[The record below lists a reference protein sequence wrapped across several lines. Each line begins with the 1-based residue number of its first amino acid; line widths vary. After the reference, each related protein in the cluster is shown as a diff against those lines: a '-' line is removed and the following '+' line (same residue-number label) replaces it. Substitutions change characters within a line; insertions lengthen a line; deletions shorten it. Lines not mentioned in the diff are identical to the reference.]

1 MPSDGSDREVAVEA
15 DGSPP
20 VSAAPIAPHVT
31 DPVELTATFVA
42 AVAWGEHLRVW
53 ELLSPEARRVVLR
66 VAVGRG
72 MDEALAA
79 RLRDGT
85 AARAERDTFLTDLVN
100 GLRADLRGNDLDA
113 LDYQPDPDPGGE
125 IVDPDRTRVML
136 LAPLVSA
143 TLGAP
148 LPVASVELVRD
159 RGQWRVEHLLPRA
172 RT

>member
-1 MPSDGSDREVAVEA
+1 MASGGNDHDGAAEA
-15 DGSPP
+15 PG
-20 VSAAPIAPHVT
+20 
-31 DPVELTATFVA
+31 DPVVTSTDLDQHAASDPVGVAAAFVT
-42 AVAWGEHLRVW
+42 AVAWGEHMTIW

-85 AARAERDTFLTDLVN
+85 AARVERETFLTDLVN

-113 LDYQPDPDPGGE
+113 LNFQPDPDWREP
-125 IVDPDRTRVML
+125 DPDRAHVML

-143 TLGAP
+143 MLGDP
-148 LPVASVELVRD
+148 LPVASLEMVRE
-159 RGQWRVEHLLPRA
+159 RGQWRIERLLPRA
-172 RT
+172 QT

>member
-1 MPSDGSDREVAVEA
+1 MASGGSDRDSTPGRRDDPTPVSVQL
-15 DGSPP
+15 SPP
-20 VSAAPIAPHVT
+20 AIK
-31 DPVELTATFVA
+31 DPVEVAATFVA
-42 AVAWGEHLRVW
+42 AVAWGEHSRVW
-53 ELLSPEARRVVLR
+53 DLLSSEARRVVLR

-72 MDEALAA
+72 MDEALSA

-85 AARAERDTFLTDLVN
+85 AARAERDTFLTDLIN

-113 LDYQPDPDPGGE
+113 LAYQPDPDLDQP
-125 IVDPDRTRVML
+125 DPNRARVML

-143 TLGAP
+143 ALGAP

-172 RT
+172 QK